1 MCAVCVFMCV
11 KERLLFIHCGS
22 VPFKATSR
30 QYLTAFTA
38 AAPMLSMKHLKVY
51 ANFSYDSSVSVSEAA
66 TARHVMR
73 EVFADHWLM
82 LCYIWFMDDC
92 LHVSE

>member
-1 MCAVCVFMCV
+1 MTGAAILYNVSACMLCV

-38 AAPMLSMKHLKVY
+38 AAPMLNMKHLKVY
-51 ANFSYDSSVSVSEAA
+51 ANISYNNYVSASEAA
-66 TARHVMR
+66 TARHAHEGSVR
-73 EVFADHWLM
+73 
-82 LCYIWFMDDC
+82 
-92 LHVSE
+92 